1 MNEREL
7 TDSEVKRFLSDVEAI
22 CIEENISLQNCKVW
36 RHTSGRVAPVRGF
49 PMELRRDYPQVI
61 PKLLKIC
68 NRHGIRLSTEH
79 FCHPHEPNTLYVT
92 MALR

>member
-49 PMELRRDYPQVI
+49 PGVTTGLSAGNPQA
-61 PKLLKIC
+61 PENL
-68 NRHGIRLSTEH
+68 
-79 FCHPHEPNTLYVT
+79 
-92 MALR
+92 